1 MNDLQQQVKNIS
13 QQGRFGD
20 TTLVHMSPAEVRGLA
35 QMGQLTTNPNTGLAE
50 AFSLSDVL
58 SFAAPIVGGIF
69 GGPMGAALASGAVTT
84 AQEGSL
90 KEGIKA
96 GLLSYGLGNVFKY
109 AGDAA
114 KNTTAFT
121 KSLEDAGTTVADA
134 TAAQLEA
141 ATKAGAEA
149 SKKFLTT
156 TPSLTN
162 ITNPENFGEAASS
175 MFGTPFAGQRPLQAI
190 GNVAEGLTNPKA
202 FLPLAAVGT
211 EAAYSAAEED
221 MLQGIAQAEKD
232 AEERKMQAYMDNP
245 EPVIFSA
252 SGGLT
257 QFNNG
262 GDTNLFE
269 EEELDDVVLN
279 VPQRKTYAIN
289 PDFRAGF
296 QPETMYFD
304 PATINPSYAALTN
317 QPADQTLGPV
327 TNANL
332 NPNLFDT
339 LQYASRGGYDTSNTM
354 MPMSMPTPMPEVIDP
369 YTAYTGVEPPQLF
382 DENVRTMNEGG
393 DTDLPNPGLK
403 ALQKVAPDVVKKMG
417 YQGGGDTDNLIAE
430 TKAFIL
436 GESDDETVV
445 ERFVEMYGV
454 EAFMELRETVLR
466 EITNPAAQ
474 TSGLIEGRGNGGM
487 DDDLLGTIGGKE
499 AIAVSQEEFIV
510 PADVVS
516 MLGDGSSDAGANKLY
531 KMMDDVRKQKTGT
544 TQQASKIDDQKV
556 LPT

>member
-269 EEELDDVVLN
+269 EKELDDVVLN

-332 NPNLFDT
+332 DPNL
-339 LQYASRGGYDTSNTM
+339 LNSPQYASRGGYDTTGAM
-354 MPMSMPTPMPEVIDP
+354 MPMPMPMPEVIDP
-369 YTAYTGVEPPQLF
+369 YTAYTGVEPPELL
-382 DENVRTMNEGG
+382 DETTRTMAEGG
-393 DTDLPNPGLK
+393 DTDLPNPGLE

-430 TKAFIL
+430 TRAFIL

-454 EAFMELRETVLR
+454 EAFMQLRDTVLK
-466 EITNPAAQ
+466 EITNPQAQ
-474 TSGLIEGRGNGGM
+474 TSGLIEGQGKGGM
-487 DDDLLGTIGGKE
+487 DDDLLGSIGGKE

-544 TQQASKIDDQKV
+544 TQQASKINDQMV
-556 LPT
+556 MPT